1 MRESELKEE
10 FADGVNN
17 KCDGSEDWYDL
28 KSKLLD
34 VAGEVCGYTKGK
46 PSHSETW
53 WWNKDV
59 DVAVRRKRELFRI
72 WRQSRNEEDRK
83 KYCDAK
89 KDAKRVVYMAMDQKA
104 REAVEKVDSSR
115 DGRELFRIAKQRAGE
130 KSDAVG
136 ISCLKDKSG
145 AVKVS
150 VDDRKKIWKEHM
162 EKLMNV
168 ENEWSDSID
177 ASKVEGAVRRI
188 EVEEVRCAMNRMKIG
203 KASGPSGVALEMFKA
218 GGDKCLKS
226 LTNIFNDILFKN
238 KLPEEWM
245 LSSLVPIFKGKG
257 DPLNPNSYRGIKLL
271 EHAFKLYEKI
281 LDGRLREV
289 VDIDKMQYGFMPGRR
304 TVDAVFVLRRLTE
317 KFRAKNKKLF
327 FVFVDLEKAF
337 DRVPREVI
345 RFALRRKDVPEYLVN
360 GVMSLYE
367 GCKTAVLVHGELSS
381 SFSVKVGVHQESVL
395 SPLLFIMVMDALTE
409 DVRDGSLM
417 ELLYADGLV
426 LCGESLND
434 VMDKYKRWKN
444 AVEGKGLRVNVDKT
458 KGMQLS
464 FGKKSRVSKVD
475 PCGVCGER
483 VGCNS
488 IQCTK
493 CQRWVHRRCSD
504 VPRQVSLLSC
514 WDIFVEH
521 VLVIIV
527 Q

>member
-1 MRESELKEE
+1 MLRVKSVVILKANPGILKLGGGIKMWMWLCVER
-10 FADGVNN
+10 
-17 KCDGSEDWYDL
+17 GSYLGSGD
-28 KSKLLD
+28 
-34 VAGEVCGYTKGK
+34 
-46 PSHSETW
+46 
-53 WWNKDV
+53 
-59 DVAVRRKRELFRI
+59 
-72 WRQSRNEEDRK
+72 SRNEEDRK
-83 KYCDAK
+83 KYCEAK
-89 KDAKRVVYMAMDQKA
+89 KDAKRVVYMAMHQKV

-130 KSDAVG
+130 KSDVVG

-162 EKLMNV
+162 EKLINV

-203 KASGPSGVALEMFKA
+203 KASGPSGVALEMFKD
-218 GGDKCLKS
+218 GEDKCLKS

-238 KLPEEWM
+238 KLTEEWM

-289 VDIDKMQYGFMPGRR
+289 VDIDKMQYGFMPRR
-304 TVDAVFVLRRLTE
+304 GTVDAVFVLRRLTE
-317 KFRAKNKKLF
+317 KFRAKNKKLL

-345 RFALRRKDVPEYLVN
+345 RFALRRKGVPEYLVN

-367 GCKTAVLVHGELSS
+367 GCKTAVLVDGELSS
-381 SFSVKVGVHQESVL
+381 SFSVKVGVHQGSAL
-395 SPLLFIMVMDALTE
+395 SPLLFIMVMDVLTE

-417 ELLYADGLV
+417 ELLYADDLV

-464 FGKKSRVSKVD
+464 FGKKSSVSKVD
-475 PCGVCGER
+475 P
-483 VGCNS
+483 
-488 IQCTK
+488 
-493 CQRWVHRRCSD
+493 
-504 VPRQVSLLSC
+504 
-514 WDIFVEH
+514 
-521 VLVIIV
+521 
-527 Q
+527 